1 MGSKHGR
8 LSTKFGTNYSLLI
21 CMLYFI
27 DWLIDWL
34 QLVLVTGHIVG
45 VLFCYGIYNSGT
57 VEGVNEAFYSFF
69 ILHGYVWLL
78 YRILFQNFKS
88 FFRLQFLFLT
98 HLDFDKKNLHFND
111 AEAFLRWSFF
121 LTDFKYCFYIF
132 FVEDLFQYSPGWP
145 WTQRAPPASTSQG
158 LGWQAPSYLALPCN
172 YHEPCGLFRD
182 FQFSSVDPFGNSVVS
197 LFILQL

>member
-98 HLDFDKKNLHFND
+98 HLDFDKKNLRFND

-132 FVEDLFQYSPGWP
+132 FCWGSLPIQP
-145 WTQRAPPASTSQG
+145 R
-158 LGWQAPSYLALPCN
+158 LAL
-172 YHEPCGLFRD
+172 
-182 FQFSSVDPFGNSVVS
+182 NSKGPSCLHFPRVRMTGAIIS
-197 LFILQL
+197 GFTM